1 MTRDDQILLAINNLA
16 KLVQDR
22 SDILPRIE
30 YEKRHEQLQINQN
43 LLQKK
48 TEEIDQRL
56 IKQEEKGR
64 VMEEDIKEIKT
75 DLRNTREELL
85 KNQRQGFQRTIA
97 LQGAILL
104 TIVTALIAYFFQFL
118 PHH

>member
-1 MTRDDQILLAINNLA
+1 MTREDQILQQLQAISKVL
-16 KLVQDR
+16 QDR
-22 SDILPRIE
+22 SDILPRME
-30 YEKRHEQLQINQN
+30 YEKRHEQLLINQS

-48 TEEIDQRL
+48 ADDLDQRL
-56 IKQEEKGR
+56 IKVEEKGKF
-64 VMEEDIKEIKT
+64 MEDDIREIKT
-75 DLRNTREELL
+75 DLKNTREELL

-104 TIVTALIAYFFQFL
+104 AIITALIAYFFQFL